1 MGSYPTVEVGWPF
14 VVLSIAFLLRD
25 ELRWWRANRSAT
37 AVRQA
42 VDESTIVVRRGDAIA
57 HDYRRRAGDAREDPD
72 AAAPPL

>member
-1 MGSYPTVEVGWPF
+1 MASYPTVEVGWPF

-42 VDESTIVVRRGDAIA
+42 VDKSTLVVRRGDELPHA
-57 HDYRRRAGDAREDPD
+57 HRRRASDRIEPD
-72 AAAPPL
+72 DDTPQDL